1 MKKTLALFV
10 TLIAMSMVFVACETD
25 EPHGGKSYNDY
36 LEFLLGLP
44 TDVSEDGDK
53 IYVKQ
58 VEDLE
63 EFELVIVLTFT
74 FEKDICVKA
83 ICDYVYPTEEMAK
96 MAYEMMES
104 QWDEMYENVYAEFS
118 YEKRIFT
125 IDFTKTPDLFVGL
138 TRDEIGN
145 VDLDKSGRF

>member
-36 LEFLLGLP
+36 VEFLLGLP
-44 TDVSEDGDK
+44 TGVSEDGDK
-53 IYVKQ
+53 VYVKQ

-63 EFELVIVLTFT
+63 EFELVTVITFT

-83 ICDYVYPTEEMAK
+83 ICDYVYPSETFAK
-96 MAYEMMES
+96 MAYEMWLLSWE
-104 QWDEMYENVYAEFS
+104 EMSEVDNTTAS
-118 YEKRIFT
+118 YEKCLFT
-125 IDFTKTPDLFVGL
+125 IDFTKTPNLFVGL
-138 TRDEIGN
+138 TRDEIRNTQGI
-145 VDLDKSGRF
+145 F